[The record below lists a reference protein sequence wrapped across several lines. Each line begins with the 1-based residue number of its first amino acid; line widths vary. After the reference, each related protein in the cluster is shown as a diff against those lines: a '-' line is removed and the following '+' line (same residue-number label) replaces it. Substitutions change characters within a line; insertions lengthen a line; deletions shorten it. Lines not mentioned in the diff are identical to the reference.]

1 MWGCVACN
9 FCVTVCPNDAFLRL
23 PTPED
28 MEVEGRQQYFCLA
41 ELCNECGNCT
51 TFCPEVGEPWI
62 IKPRLFIDRGRFESD
77 PADRPAFLIE
87 AGNGGFKITASAG
100 QEAEVE
106 RLIEILHAEEGL
118 PLRPADLMG

>member
-1 MWGCVACN
+1 
-9 FCVTVCPNDAFLRL
+9 
-23 PTPED
+23 
-28 MEVEGRQQYFCLA
+28 MEVEGRQQYLCLA

-106 RLIEILHAEEGL
+106 RLTEILHAEEGL